1 VVPPAKASKLSSGNY
16 GCAHT
21 PARRNSVADLHGVGG
36 GILSAADL
44 ANLEVQVSTN
54 LVDWATLPDAL
65 TLTNGAIQ
73 LQDTGATNQP
83 MRFYRTIE
91 SW

>member
-1 VVPPAKASKLSSGNY
+1 MLTS
-16 GCAHT
+16 T
-21 PARRNSVADLHGVGG
+21 DVGG

-65 TLTNGAIQ
+65 TLANGAI
-73 LQDTGATNQP
+73 
-83 MRFYRTIE
+83 
-91 SW
+91 